1 MRSLGWALIQHVW
14 CPCKK
19 GKHRRTGTM
28 PCDCGGRDW
37 NAASC
42 KPRNAWNYKKL
53 AEARRILPQDFRGST
68 ALPVLWFQTVSLQNS
83 ERIHFCHFVCV
94 FFFFFHFGC
103 IGSSLHAGLYPEACG
118 SSLTRFEPVFSAMEG
133 RLLTTR
139 EVPNFCTFK
148 PPSLWYFI
156 MAALGNEDTFIP
168 PTQKP

>member
-1 MRSLGWALIQHVW
+1 MTGVLARRGNTDAQGQCHVTAEAETEML
-14 CPCKK
+14 P
-19 GKHRRTGTM
+19 
-28 PCDCGGRDW
+28 
-37 NAASC
+37 AASPGTPGTTRSWQRQEGSSLKTSGGAQPC
-42 KPRNAWNYKKL
+42 RCF
-53 AEARRILPQDFRGST
+53 DFRLLASR
-68 ALPVLWFQTVSLQNS
+68 TVREYISVIL
-83 ERIHFCHFVCV
+83 CVCV
-94 FFFFFHFGC
+94 FFFFHFGC

-118 SSLTRFEPVFSAMEG
+118 SSLTRFEPVSAALEG